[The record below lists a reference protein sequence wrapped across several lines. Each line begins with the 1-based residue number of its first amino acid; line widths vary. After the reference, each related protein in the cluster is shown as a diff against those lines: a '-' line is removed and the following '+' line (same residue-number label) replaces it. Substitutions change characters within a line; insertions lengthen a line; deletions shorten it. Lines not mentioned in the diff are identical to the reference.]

1 MSTATSPAPLRV
13 RIAGCRPAFL
23 PRARWVLETL
33 AEGLGRRAEFVDGD
47 GDVAI
52 TYAPEP
58 PAEGAWIPLQ
68 DDAQAFFEGQEAF
81 PGEAVHPCAGLTLLF
96 PPCAPDE
103 PIPGDIVASAF
114 YLLARWD
121 EYRVA
126 DRDRFG
132 RLPFA
137 RSAFTAIAG
146 LDIEDPAVEGYL
158 AALRTVLGMPAPSGW
173 TVFLTHDID
182 RIRRRTPRGIARAV
196 KRRRHHAVRDLA
208 GHDPWDNVPDLLET
222 TWRRGLRAT
231 VFLIG
236 RNRHRLDG
244 TPRRTYERERRNL
257 AAAVHAAGSE
267 VALHGAFASSESEQE
282 LQEEVAVLRSEA
294 GDIRGVRFHYLRF
307 RYHDTPLRV
316 ERAGLEYDASLG
328 FSERPGFAAGYARP
342 FRPWIVG
349 EERAARITLVPLAV
363 MDTTLHSHLGLSAHD
378 ARERALRVLDAVQRC
393 GGAAALLWHNTY
405 LADERAPGYD
415 RLWEDLLDDLAD
427 RGAAMGPIAAPD
439 RPAGARLDGRR
450 IVHLTTV
457 HTPRDVRIFH
467 KEVRA
472 LTAAGAQASVL
483 APEQPVRR
491 ADRARAGWQLAR
503 RARDIDADA
512 YHVHDPELLL
522 QALWLQ
528 RTTGRPVIYD
538 AHEYLGETTR
548 TKRWI
553 PRPLR
558 RPVAFVAARAERE
571 AGRRLDGV
579 VTANEDLAARFAAA
593 GCRSVS
599 VANGPFA
606 SEFAESGEPEG
617 GMVLYVGGLGPLR
630 GLPLMLEAFPQ
641 VDVPGARLVLAGPG
655 EVGDLPPG
663 VEHIGVVDHS
673 EVPGLLERAS
683 VAWIPLRRH
692 GNYDRAVPTKLV
704 EAMAMARPVVASDL
718 PRMAAIVRA
727 TGCGI
732 VVPADDPAAH
742 AEAIRRLLD
751 DPALA
756 REMGQAGRRAFLDG
770 LSFEHE
776 ADALT
781 SFYAEVLG

>member
-1 MSTATSPAPLRV
+1 MSDLRV
-13 RIAGCRPAFL
+13 AIRDCRPAFL

-33 AEGLGRRAEFVDGD
+33 AQGLGRTAVFVDGD
-47 GDVAI
+47 AAV
-52 TYAPEP
+52 TYAPDP
-58 PAEGAWIPLQ
+58 PDEGAWIPMQ
-68 DDAQAFFEGQEAF
+68 HDAQAFFEGPGAF
-81 PGEAVHPCAGLTLLF
+81 PGESVHHAGGLTLLF
-96 PPCAPDE
+96 PPAAPDE
-103 PIPGDIVASAF
+103 PIPGDVVASAF

-132 RLPFA
+132 RLPFD
-137 RSAFTAIAG
+137 RSAFAAIEG

-158 AALRTVLGMPAPSGW
+158 AALRTALGMPAPEGW

-257 AAAVHAAGSE
+257 VAAVHAAGSE
-267 VALHGAFASSESEQE
+267 VALHGAFASSESEQA
-282 LQEEVAVLRSEA
+282 LSDEVEVLREEGA
-294 GDIRGVRFHYLRF
+294 HVRGIRFHYLRF

-342 FRPWIVG
+342 FRPWVVG
-349 EERAARITLVPLAV
+349 EERAARVTLVPLAV
-363 MDTTLHSHLGLSAHD
+363 MDTTLHSHLGLSAD
-378 ARERALRVLDAVQRC
+378 EARERALRVLDAVRRH

-415 RLWEDLLDDLAD
+415 RLWEDLLDDLGE
-427 RGAAMGPIAAPD
+427 RGAAMGPIALPE

-457 HTPRDVRIFH
+457 HRPRDVRIFH

-472 LTAAGAQASVL
+472 LSEAGAQASVL
-483 APEQPVRR
+483 APEQPVARS
-491 ADRARAGWQLAR
+491 ARARAGWQLAR
-503 RARDIDADA
+503 RARAMHADA
-512 YHVHDPELLL
+512 YHVHDPELLP

-528 RTTGRPVIYD
+528 KVTGRPVIYD

-553 PRPLR
+553 PGPLR
-558 RPVAFVAARAERE
+558 RPVAAIAAGAERA
-571 AGRRLDGV
+571 AGRRLGGV
-579 VTANEDLAARFAAA
+579 VTANEDLATRFAAA

-599 VANGPFA
+599 VANSPFA
-606 SEFAESGEPEG
+606 SEFGEVGDPEG
-617 GMVLYVGGLGPLR
+617 GVVLYVGGLGPLR

-641 VDVPGARLVLAGPG
+641 VDVPGARLLLAGPG
-655 EVGDLPPG
+655 DPGALPPG
-663 VEHIGVVDHS
+663 VEHLGVVDHS
-673 EVPGLLERAS
+673 EVPGLLARAS

-704 EAMAMARPVVASDL
+704 EAMAMGRPVVASDL
-718 PRMAAIVRA
+718 PRMAAIVRS

-732 VVPADDPAAH
+732 VVPADDPSAH
-742 AEAIRRLLD
+742 AAAIRRLLG
-751 DPALA
+751 DPELA
-756 REMGQAGRRAFLDG
+756 REMGDAGRRAFLEG
-770 LSFEHE
+770 LAFERE

>member
-1 MSTATSPAPLRV
+1 MSEL
-13 RIAGCRPAFL
+13 RIAIHDCRPAFL
-23 PRARWVLETL
+23 PRARWVLQTL
-33 AEGLGRRAEFVDGD
+33 AGGLGRTAVFVDG
-47 GDVAI
+47 GAAV
-52 TYAPEP
+52 TYAPDP
-58 PAEGAWIPLQ
+58 PDEGAWIPMQ
-68 DDAQAFFEGQEAF
+68 HDAQAFFEGPGAF
-81 PGEAVHPCAGLTLLF
+81 PGESVHHAGGLTLLF
-96 PPCAPDE
+96 PPAAPDE
-103 PIPGDIVASAF
+103 PIPGDVVASAF

-132 RLPFA
+132 RLPFD
-137 RSAFTAIAG
+137 RSAFAAIEG

-158 AALRTVLGMPAPSGW
+158 AALRTALGMPAPEGW

-257 AAAVHAAGSE
+257 VAAVHAAGSE
-267 VALHGAFASSESEQE
+267 VALHGAFASSESEQA
-282 LQEEVAVLRSEA
+282 LRDEVEVLREEGA
-294 GDIRGVRFHYLRF
+294 HVRGIRFHYLRF

-349 EERAARITLVPLAV
+349 EERAAEVTLVPLAV
-363 MDTTLHSHLGLSAHD
+363 MDTTLHSHLGLSAD
-378 ARERALRVLDAVQRC
+378 EARERALRVLDAVRRH

-405 LADERAPGYD
+405 LADERAPGYG
-415 RLWEDLLDDLAD
+415 RLWEDLLDDLGE
-427 RGAAMGPIAAPD
+427 RGAAMGPIALPE

-457 HTPRDVRIFH
+457 HRPRDVRIFH

-472 LTAAGAQASVL
+472 LSQAGAEASVL
-483 APEQPVRR
+483 APEQPVARSAR
-491 ADRARAGWQLAR
+491 TRAGWRLAR
-503 RARDIDADA
+503 RARAMDADA
-512 YHVHDPELLL
+512 YHVHDPELLP

-528 RTTGRPVIYD
+528 KVTGRPVIYD

-553 PRPLR
+553 PGPLR
-558 RPVAFVAARAERE
+558 RPVAAIAAGAERA
-571 AGRRLDGV
+571 AGRRLGGV
-579 VTANEDLAARFAAA
+579 VTANEDLATRFAAA

-599 VANGPFA
+599 VANSPFA
-606 SEFAESGEPEG
+606 SEFGEAGDPEG
-617 GMVLYVGGLGPLR
+617 GVVLYVGGLGPLR

-641 VDVPGARLVLAGPG
+641 VDVPGARLLLAGPG
-655 EVGDLPPG
+655 DPGVLPPG
-663 VEHIGVVDHS
+663 VEHLGVVDHS
-673 EVPGLLERAS
+673 EVPGLLARAS

-704 EAMAMARPVVASDL
+704 EAMAMGRPVVASDL
-718 PRMAAIVRA
+718 PRMAAIVRS

-742 AEAIRRLLD
+742 AAAIRRLLA
-751 DPALA
+751 DPGLA
-756 REMGQAGRRAFLDG
+756 REMGDAGRRAFLEG
-770 LSFEHE
+770 LAFERE

>member
-1 MSTATSPAPLRV
+1 MSTAAAAPLRV
-13 RIAGCRPAFL
+13 RIEGCRPAFL
-23 PRARWVLETL
+23 PRAQWVLRTW
-33 AEGLGRRAEFVDGD
+33 ARDLGRETEFTDGTAD
-47 GDVAI
+47 LV
-52 TYAPEP
+52 YAPTA
-58 PAEGAWIPLQ
+58 PAEGVWIPLQ
-68 DDAQAFFEGQEAF
+68 PRAQEFFEGQEAF
-81 PGEAVHPCAGLTLLF
+81 PGPAVHRAANLTLLF
-96 PPCAPDE
+96 PPCAPDHA
-103 PIPGDIVASAF
+103 IPGDIVASAF

-137 RSAFTAIAG
+137 RSAFTMIDG
-146 LDIEDPAVEGYL
+146 LDMEDPAVEGYL
-158 AALRTVLGMPAPSGW
+158 AALRGALGLPAPEGW

-182 RIRRRTPRGIARAV
+182 RIRKRTRRGIARSV
-196 KRRRHHAVRDLA
+196 KRRRHRAVRDLA
-208 GHDPWDNVPDLLET
+208 GHDPWDNIPDLLET

-236 RNRHRLDG
+236 RNQHRLDG

-267 VALHGAFASSESEQE
+267 VALHGAFASSQSQQE
-282 LQEEVAVLRSEA
+282 LDHEVAVLRGEA
-294 GDIRGVRFHYLRF
+294 GEVRGVRFHYLRF

-316 ERAGLEYDASLG
+316 ERAGLRYDASLG

-349 EERAARITLVPLAV
+349 EERESTITLVPLAV
-363 MDTTLHSHLGLSAHD
+363 MDTTLHSHLTLQAPE
-378 ARERALRVLDAVQRC
+378 ARERALRVLDVVRRC

-415 RLWEDLLDDLAD
+415 RLWEDLLDDLQE
-427 RGAAMGPIAAPD
+427 RGATMGPISPPA
-439 RPAGARLDGRR
+439 RPEGSRLDGRR
-450 IVHLTTV
+450 VVHITSV
-457 HTPRDVRIFH
+457 HRPRDVRIFH

-472 LTAAGAQASVL
+472 LSQAGAEASVL
-483 APEQPVRR
+483 GLAEPVKRS
-491 ADRARAGWQLAR
+491 DRARAGWHLAR
-503 RARDIDADA
+503 RASAIPADA
-512 YHVHDPELLL
+512 YHVHDPEMLP

-553 PRPLR
+553 PGPLR
-558 RPVAFVAARAERE
+558 RPVAAIAAGAERA
-571 AGRRLDGV
+571 AGRRLGGV

-593 GCRSVS
+593 GCHAVS
-599 VANGPFA
+599 VANSPFE
-606 SEFAESGEPEG
+606 SEFREAGEPEG
-617 GMVLYVGGLGPLR
+617 GIVLYVGGLGPLR

-641 VDVPGARLVLAGPG
+641 VGVPGARLLLAGPG
-655 EVGDLPPG
+655 DPGDDLPEG
-663 VEHIGVVDHS
+663 VEYLGVVDHA
-673 EVPGLLERAS
+673 EVPQLLERAS

-704 EAMAMARPVVASDL
+704 EAMAMGRPVVASDL
-718 PRMAAIVRA
+718 PRMASMVRA
-727 TGCGI
+727 AGCGI

-742 AEAIRRLLD
+742 AEAIRTLLS
-751 DPALA
+751 DPGMA

-770 LSFEHE
+770 LTFERE

-781 SFYAEVLG
+781 TFYSEILA

>member
-1 MSTATSPAPLRV
+1 MSELRV
-13 RIAGCRPAFL
+13 AIRDCRPAFL

-33 AEGLGRRAEFVDGD
+33 AQGLGRTAVFVDGD
-47 GDVAI
+47 AAV
-52 TYAPEP
+52 TYAPDP
-58 PAEGAWIPLQ
+58 PDEGAWIPMQ
-68 DDAQAFFEGQEAF
+68 HDAQAFFEGPGAF
-81 PGEAVHPCAGLTLLF
+81 PGESVHHAGGLTLLF
-96 PPCAPDE
+96 PPAVPDE
-103 PIPGDIVASAF
+103 PIPGDVVASAF

-132 RLPFA
+132 RLPFD
-137 RSAFTAIAG
+137 RSAFAAMEG

-158 AALRTVLGMPAPSGW
+158 AALRTALGMPAPEGW

-182 RIRRRTPRGIARAV
+182 RIRRRTPRGIARAI

-257 AAAVHAAGSE
+257 VAAVHAAGSE
-267 VALHGAFASSESEQE
+267 VALHGAFASSESEQA
-282 LQEEVAVLRSEA
+282 LRDEVEVLREEGA
-294 GDIRGVRFHYLRF
+294 HVRGVRFHYLRF

-349 EERAARITLVPLAV
+349 EERAANVNLVPLAV
-363 MDTTLHSHLGLSAHD
+363 MDTTLHSHLGLSADD
-378 ARERALRVLDAVQRC
+378 ARERALRVLDAVRRH

-415 RLWEDLLDDLAD
+415 RLWEDLLDDLAG
-427 RGAAMGPIAAPD
+427 RGATMGPIALPE

-457 HTPRDVRIFH
+457 HRPRDVRIFH

-472 LTAAGAQASVL
+472 LSEAGAQASVL
-483 APEQPVRR
+483 APEQPVARS
-491 ADRARAGWQLAR
+491 ARARAGWQLAR
-503 RARDIDADA
+503 RARAMDADA
-512 YHVHDPELLL
+512 YHVHDPELLP

-528 RTTGRPVIYD
+528 KVTGRPVIYD

-553 PRPLR
+553 PGPLR
-558 RPVAFVAARAERE
+558 RPVAAIAAGAERA
-571 AGRRLDGV
+571 AGRRLGGV
-579 VTANEDLAARFAAA
+579 VTANEDLATRFAAA

-599 VANGPFA
+599 VANSPFA
-606 SEFAESGEPEG
+606 SEFGEAGDPEG
-617 GMVLYVGGLGPLR
+617 GVVLYVGGLGPLR

-641 VDVPGARLVLAGPG
+641 VDVPGARLLLAGPG
-655 EVGDLPPG
+655 DPGALPPG
-663 VEHIGVVDHS
+663 VEHLGVVDHS
-673 EVPGLLERAS
+673 EVPGLLARAS

-704 EAMAMARPVVASDL
+704 EAMAMGRPVVASDL
-718 PRMAAIVRA
+718 PRMAAIVRS

-742 AEAIRRLLD
+742 AAAIRRLLTH
-751 DPALA
+751 PELA
-756 REMGQAGRRAFLDG
+756 REMGAAGRRAFLEG
-770 LSFEHE
+770 LAFERE

-781 SFYAEVLG
+781 AFYDEVLG

>member
-1 MSTATSPAPLRV
+1 MNEL
-13 RIAGCRPAFL
+13 RIAIRDCRPAFL

-33 AEGLGRRAEFVDGD
+33 ADGLGRTAVFVDRD
-47 GDVAI
+47 AAV
-52 TYAPEP
+52 TYAPHP
-58 PAEGAWIPLQ
+58 PDEGAWIPMQ
-68 DDAQAFFEGQEAF
+68 HDAQEFFEGPGAF
-81 PGEAVHPCAGLTLLF
+81 PGESVHRAAGLTLLF
-96 PPCAPDE
+96 PAAVPDE
-103 PIPGDIVASAF
+103 PIPGDVVASAF

-132 RLPFA
+132 RLPFH
-137 RSAFTAIAG
+137 RSAFAAIEG

-158 AALRTVLGMPAPSGW
+158 AALRTALGMPAPDGW

-257 AAAVHAAGSE
+257 VAAVHAAGSE
-267 VALHGAFASSESEQE
+267 VGLHGAFASSESEQA
-282 LQEEVAVLRSEA
+282 LRDEVQVLRHEGA
-294 GDIRGVRFHYLRF
+294 AVRGVRFHYLRF

-349 EERAARITLVPLAV
+349 EERPARVTLVPLAV
-363 MDTTLHSHLGLSAHD
+363 MDTTLHSHLGLSAD
-378 ARERALRVLDAVQRC
+378 EARQRALAVLDAVRRH

-415 RLWEDLLDDLAD
+415 RLWEDLLDDLAA
-427 RGAAMGPIAAPD
+427 RGAAMGPIAAPE

-450 IVHLTTV
+450 VVHLTTV
-457 HTPRDVRIFH
+457 HRPRDVRIFH

-472 LTAAGAQASVL
+472 LSQAGAQASVL
-483 APEQPVRR
+483 APEQPVARS
-491 ADRARAGWQLAR
+491 ARARAGWQLAR
-503 RARDIDADA
+503 RARAMHADA
-512 YHVHDPELLL
+512 YHVHDPELLP

-528 RTTGRPVIYD
+528 RVTGRPVIYD

-553 PRPLR
+553 PGPLR
-558 RPVAFVAARAERE
+558 RPVAAIAAGAERA
-571 AGRRLDGV
+571 AGRRLGGV

-599 VANGPFA
+599 VANSPFA
-606 SEFAESGEPEG
+606 SEFGAAGDPEG
-617 GMVLYVGGLGPLR
+617 GVVLYVGGLGPLR

-641 VDVPGARLVLAGPG
+641 VGVPGARLLLAGPG
-655 EVGDLPPG
+655 DPGPLPPG
-663 VEHIGVVDHS
+663 VEHLGVVDHS
-673 EVPGLLERAS
+673 EVPALLARAS

-704 EAMAMARPVVASDL
+704 EAMAMGRPVVASDL
-718 PRMAAIVRA
+718 PRMAAIVRS

-742 AEAIRRLLD
+742 AMAIRRLLD

-756 REMGQAGRRAFLDG
+756 REMGAAGRRAFLEG
-770 LSFEHE
+770 LAFERE

-781 SFYAEVLG
+781 AFYSEVLG

>member
-1 MSTATSPAPLRV
+1 MSELRV
-13 RIAGCRPAFL
+13 AIHDCRPAFL
-23 PRARWVLETL
+23 PRARWVLQTL
-33 AEGLGRRAEFVDGD
+33 AEGLGRTAVFVDGD
-47 GDVAI
+47 AAV
-52 TYAPEP
+52 TYAPDP
-58 PAEGAWIPLQ
+58 PDEGAWIPMQ
-68 DDAQAFFEGQEAF
+68 HDAQAFFEGPGAF
-81 PGEAVHPCAGLTLLF
+81 PGESAHHAGGLTLLF
-96 PPCAPDE
+96 PPAAPDE
-103 PIPGDIVASAF
+103 PIPGDVVASAF
-114 YLLARWD
+114 YMLARWD

-132 RLPFA
+132 RLPFD
-137 RSAFTAIAG
+137 RSAFAAIEG

-158 AALRTVLGMPAPSGW
+158 GALRTALGMPAPKGW

-257 AAAVHAAGSE
+257 VAAVHAAGSE
-267 VALHGAFASSESEQE
+267 VALHGAFASSESEQA
-282 LQEEVAVLRSEA
+282 LREEVQVLREEGA
-294 GDIRGVRFHYLRF
+294 HVRGIRFHYLRF

-349 EERAARITLVPLAV
+349 EERAADITLVPLAV
-363 MDTTLHSHLGLSAHD
+363 MDTTLHSHLGLSAD
-378 ARERALRVLDAVQRC
+378 EARERALRVLDAVRRH

-415 RLWEDLLDDLAD
+415 RLWEDLLDDLAE
-427 RGAAMGPIAAPD
+427 RGAAMGPIALPE

-457 HTPRDVRIFH
+457 HRPRDVRIFH

-472 LTAAGAQASVL
+472 LSQAGAQASVL
-483 APEQPVRR
+483 APEQPVARS
-491 ADRARAGWQLAR
+491 ARARAGWQLAR
-503 RARDIDADA
+503 RARAMDADA
-512 YHVHDPELLL
+512 YHVHDPELLP

-528 RTTGRPVIYD
+528 RVTGRPVIYD

-553 PRPLR
+553 PGPLR
-558 RPVAFVAARAERE
+558 RPVAAIAAGAERA
-571 AGRRLDGV
+571 AGRRLGGV
-579 VTANEDLAARFAAA
+579 VTANEDLATRFAAA

-606 SEFAESGEPEG
+606 SEFGEAGEPEG
-617 GMVLYVGGLGPLR
+617 GVVLYVGGLGPLR

-641 VDVPGARLVLAGPG
+641 VDVPGARLLLAGPG
-655 EVGDLPPG
+655 DPGALPPG
-663 VEHIGVVDHS
+663 VEHLGVVDHS
-673 EVPGLLERAS
+673 EVPGLLARAS

-704 EAMAMARPVVASDL
+704 EAMATGRPVVASDL
-718 PRMAAIVRA
+718 PRMAAIVRS

-742 AEAIRRLLD
+742 AAAISRLLG

-756 REMGQAGRRAFLDG
+756 REMGDAGRRAFLEG
-770 LSFEHE
+770 LAFERE

>member
-1 MSTATSPAPLRV
+1 MTALRM
-13 RIAGCRPAFL
+13 RIEGCREAFR
-23 PRARWVLETL
+23 PRAEWVLRTL
-33 AEGLGRRAEFVDGD
+33 AEGLGRTAEFTDAEADIV
-47 GDVAI
+47 
-52 TYAPEP
+52 YAPEAP
-58 PAEGAWIPLQ
+58 SSGAWIP
-68 DDAQAFFEGQEAF
+68 AQVEAQEFFEGQEAF
-81 PGEAVHPCAGLTLLF
+81 PGVAVHRAGGLTLLF
-96 PPCAPDE
+96 PPPTRAGAVA
-103 PIPGDIVASAF
+103 GDIVASAF

-126 DRDRFG
+126 ERDRFG
-132 RLPFA
+132 RLPFDH
-137 RSAFTAIAG
+137 SAFARIAG

-158 AALRTVLGMPAPSGW
+158 AALREALGLPAPDSW

-182 RIRRRTPRGIARAV
+182 RIRRRTARGIARSV
-196 KRRRHHAVRDLA
+196 KRRRHRALPDLA

-222 TWRRGLRAT
+222 TWRRGLRST

-236 RNRHRLDG
+236 RNQHRLDG

-267 VALHGAFASSESEQE
+267 VALHGAFASSESLEALEDE
-282 LQEEVAVLRSEA
+282 LAVLRAEA
-294 GDIRGVRFHYLRF
+294 GDVRGVRFHYLRF

-316 ERAGLEYDASLG
+316 EAAGLHYDASLG

-349 EERAARITLVPLAV
+349 EEREARIMLVPLAV
-363 MDTTLHSHLGLSAHD
+363 MDTTLHSHLGLDPAE
-378 ARERALRVLDAVQRC
+378 ARDRALRVLGAVRRA

-415 RLWEDLLDDLAD
+415 RLWEDLLDDLQD
-427 RGAAMGPIAAPD
+427 LGATLGPIAPPEA
-439 RPAGARLDGRR
+439 ATGARLDGRR

-457 HTPRDVRIFH
+457 HRPRDVRIFH
-467 KEVRA
+467 KEARA
-472 LTAAGAQASVL
+472 LAAAGAHSSVL
-483 APEQPVRR
+483 GLEHPVPRSR
-491 ADRARAGWQLAR
+491 RARAGWELVR
-503 RARDIDADA
+503 RASTMDADA
-512 YHVHDPELLL
+512 YHVHDPELLP

-538 AHEYLGETTR
+538 AHEYLGETAR

-553 PRPLR
+553 PGPLR
-558 RPVAFVAARAERE
+558 RPVAAIAAGAEKA
-571 AGRRLDGV
+571 AGRRLGGV

-599 VANGPFA
+599 VANSPFA
-606 SEFAESGEPEG
+606 SEFAEGGDPEG
-617 GMVLYVGGLGPLR
+617 GIVLYVGGLGPLR

-641 VDVPGARLVLAGPG
+641 VGVPGARLLLAGPG
-655 EVGDLPPG
+655 DPGELPAG
-663 VEHIGVVDHS
+663 AEYLGVVDHS

-704 EAMAMARPVVASDL
+704 EAMAMGRPVVASDL
-718 PRMAAIVRA
+718 PRMAAIVRS

-732 VVPADDPAAH
+732 VVPHDDPAAH
-742 AEAIRRLLD
+742 AAAIREMLENPER
-751 DPALA
+751 A
-756 REMGQAGRRAFLDG
+756 RQMGEAGRRAFLDG
-770 LSFEHE
+770 LTFERE
-776 ADALT
+776 ARALT
-781 SFYAEVLG
+781 SFYSAVLD

>member
-1 MSTATSPAPLRV
+1 VSALRI
-13 RIAGCRPAFL
+13 RIEDCREQFR
-23 PRARWVLETL
+23 PRAEWVLRTL
-33 AEGLGRRAEFVDGD
+33 AEGLGRTAEFTDADADLV
-47 GDVAI
+47 
-52 TYAPEP
+52 YAPSA
-58 PAEGAWIPLQ
+58 PASGLWIP
-68 DDAQAFFEGQEAF
+68 AQPEAQEFFEGQEAF
-81 PGEAVHPCAGLTLLF
+81 PGVAVHRADGLTLLF
-96 PPCAPDE
+96 PPATE
-103 PIPGDIVASAF
+103 GGVVPGDIVASAF

-126 DRDRFG
+126 ERDRFG
-132 RLPFA
+132 RLPFDS
-137 RSAFTAIAG
+137 SAFARIAG

-158 AALRTVLGMPAPSGW
+158 AALREALGMPAPDSW
-173 TVFLTHDID
+173 SVFLTHDID
-182 RIRRRTPRGIARAV
+182 RIRRRTPRGIARSV
-196 KRRRHHAVRDLA
+196 KRRRHRALRDLT

-222 TWRRGLRAT
+222 TWRRGLRST

-236 RNRHRLDG
+236 RNQHRLDG

-267 VALHGAFASSESEQE
+267 VALHGAFASSESLEALEDE
-282 LQEEVAVLRSEA
+282 LAVLRAEA
-294 GDIRGVRFHYLRF
+294 GPVQGVRFHYLRF

-316 ERAGLEYDASLG
+316 EAAGLSYDASLG

-349 EERAARITLVPLAV
+349 EEREARITLVPLAV
-363 MDTTLHSHLGLSAHD
+363 MDTTLHSHLGLGPD
-378 ARERALRVLDAVQRC
+378 EARERALRVLDAVRRA

-415 RLWEDLLDDLAD
+415 RLWEDLLDDLQE
-427 RGAAMGPIAAPD
+427 RGASLGPIDPPQAPG
-439 RPAGARLDGRR
+439 GARLDGRR

-457 HTPRDVRIFH
+457 HRPRDVRIFH
-467 KEVRA
+467 KEARA
-472 LTAAGAQASVL
+472 LAAAGASSSVL
-483 APEQPVRR
+483 GLEHPVPRSRRAAAGWELVRR
-491 ADRARAGWQLAR
+491 ASAM
-503 RARDIDADA
+503 DADA
-512 YHVHDPELLL
+512 YHVHDPELLP

-553 PRPLR
+553 PGPLR
-558 RPVAFVAARAERE
+558 RPAAAIAAGAEKA
-571 AGRRLDGV
+571 AGRRLHGV

-599 VANGPFA
+599 VANSPFA
-606 SEFAESGEPEG
+606 SEFAAADEPEG
-617 GMVLYVGGLGPLR
+617 NVVLYVGGLGPLR

-655 EVGDLPPG
+655 DPGELPPG
-663 VEHIGVVDHS
+663 VEHLGVVDHS
-673 EVPGLLERAS
+673 EVPALLERAS

-704 EAMAMARPVVASDL
+704 EAMAMGRPVVASDL
-718 PRMAAIVRA
+718 PRMAAIVRS

-732 VVPADDPAAH
+732 VVPHDDPAAH
-742 AEAIRRLLD
+742 AAAIRELLEN
-751 DPALA
+751 PALA
-756 REMGQAGRRAFLDG
+756 REMGEAGRRAFLEG
-770 LSFEHE
+770 LTFERE
-776 ADALT
+776 ARALT
-781 SFYAEVLG
+781 SFYSEVLG

>member
-1 MSTATSPAPLRV
+1 MTAAGAPLRI
-13 RIAGCRPAFL
+13 RISGCRPAFL
-23 PRARWVLETL
+23 PRARWVLSTL
-33 AEGLGRRAEFVDGD
+33 AEGLGRHAEFVAHDDPGA
-47 GDVAI
+47 VAV
-52 TYAPEP
+52 TYAPDP
-58 PAEGAWIPLQ
+58 PDEGAWIPLQ
-68 DDAQAFFEGQEAF
+68 PEAQQFFEGQEAF
-81 PGEAVHPCAGLTLLF
+81 PGPAAHHAAGLCLLF
-96 PPCAPDE
+96 PPVAPDE
-103 PIPGDIVASAF
+103 RVPGDVVASAF

-137 RSAFTAIAG
+137 RSAFAAIEG
-146 LDIEDPAVEGYL
+146 LDVEDPAVEGYL
-158 AALRTVLGMPAPSGW
+158 AALRTALGMPAPEGW

-196 KRRRHHAVRDLA
+196 KRRGHHAVRDLA
-208 GHDPWDNVPDLLET
+208 GHDPWDNLPDLLET

-244 TPRRTYERERRNL
+244 TPRRTYERERRHL
-257 AAAVHAAGSE
+257 AAAVRAAGSE
-267 VALHGAFASSESEQE
+267 VALHGAFASSESEE
-282 LQEEVAVLRSEA
+282 ALRDEVAVLRAEA
-294 GDIRGVRFHYLRF
+294 GDIHGVRFHYLRF

-316 ERAGLEYDASLG
+316 ERAGLGYDASLG

-349 EERAARITLVPLAV
+349 EERAADITLVPLAV
-363 MDTTLHSHLGLSAHD
+363 MDTTLHSHLGLTAGE
-378 ARERALRVLDAVQRC
+378 ARGRALSVLDAVRRH

-415 RLWEDLLDDLAD
+415 RLWEDLLDDLAE
-427 RGAAMGPIAAPD
+427 RGAAMGPITAPG

-450 IVHLTTV
+450 VVHLTTV
-457 HTPRDVRIFH
+457 HRPRDVRIFH

-472 LTAAGAQASVL
+472 LAEAGAEASVL
-483 APEQPVRR
+483 APGQPVARSAR
-491 ADRARAGWQLAR
+491 SRAGWQLAR
-503 RARDIDADA
+503 RARRADADI
-512 YHVHDPELLL
+512 YHVHDPELLP

-528 RTTGRPVIYD
+528 RVTGRPVIYD

-553 PRPLR
+553 PGPLR
-558 RPVAFVAARAERE
+558 RPVAAIAAGSERA
-571 AGRRLDGV
+571 AGRRLAGV
-579 VTANEDLAARFAAA
+579 VTANEDLATRFAAA

-599 VANGPFA
+599 VANGPFR
-606 SEFAESGEPEG
+606 SQFAEAGDPEG
-617 GMVLYVGGLGPLR
+617 GVVLYVGGLGPRR

-641 VDVPGARLVLAGPG
+641 VQVPGARLLLAGPG
-655 EVGDLPPG
+655 DPGELPPG
-663 VEHIGVVDHS
+663 VQHVGVVDHS
-673 EVPGLLERAS
+673 EVPGLLARAS

-704 EAMAMARPVVASDL
+704 EAMATGRPVVASDL

-742 AEAIRRLLD
+742 AEAIRTLLR
-751 DPALA
+751 DPDLA
-756 REMGQAGRRAFLDG
+756 RGMGRAGRRAFEEG
-770 LSFEHE
+770 LAFEHE

-781 SFYAEVLG
+781 AFYAEILG

>member
-1 MSTATSPAPLRV
+1 VTPLRV
-13 RIAGCRPAFL
+13 RITGCRPAFL

-33 AEGLGRRAEFVDGD
+33 GEGLGREVEFVDDDSGAA
-47 GDVAI
+47 VAI
-52 TYAPEP
+52 TYAPDP
-58 PAEGAWIPLQ
+58 PDEGAWIPMQ
-68 DDAQAFFEGQEAF
+68 HDAQEFFEGQDAF
-81 PGEAVHPCAGLTLLF
+81 PGEAVHHAADLTLLF
-96 PPCAPDE
+96 PPTAPDE

-132 RLPFA
+132 RLPFS
-137 RSAFTAIAG
+137 RSAFTAIEG

-158 AALRTVLGMPAPSGW
+158 AALRMVLGMPAPDSW
-173 TVFLTHDID
+173 TVYLTHDID
-182 RIRRRTPRGIARAV
+182 RIRRRTPRGIARSV

-222 TWRRGLRAT
+222 TWRRGLRST

-236 RNRHRLDG
+236 RNQHRLDG

-267 VALHGAFASSESEQE
+267 VALHGAFASSESLEALEDE
-282 LQEEVAVLRSEA
+282 LAVLRGEA
-294 GDIRGVRFHYLRF
+294 GPVQGVRFHYLRF

-316 ERAGLEYDASLG
+316 EQAGLRYDASLG

-349 EERAARITLVPLAV
+349 EERPARITLVPLAV
-363 MDTTLHSHLGLSAHD
+363 MDTTLHSHLGLSAD
-378 ARERALRVLDAVQRC
+378 QARDRALAVLDVVRRV

-415 RLWEDLLDDLAD
+415 RLWGHLLDDLQD
-427 RGAAMGPIAAPD
+427 RGASLGPIAP
-439 RPAGARLDGRR
+439 PEVPEGARLDGRR

-457 HTPRDVRIFH
+457 HRPRDVRIFH
-467 KEVRA
+467 KEARA
-472 LTAAGAQASVL
+472 LAAAGATSSVL
-483 APEQPVRR
+483 GLEHPVPRSRR
-491 ADRARAGWQLAR
+491 AAAGWELAR
-503 RARDIDADA
+503 RASALEADA
-512 YHVHDPELLL
+512 YHVHDPELLP

-538 AHEYLGETTR
+538 AHEYLGETAR

-553 PRPLR
+553 PGPLR
-558 RPVAFVAARAERE
+558 RPVAAIAAGAEKA
-571 AGRRLDGV
+571 AGRRLGGV

-599 VANGPFA
+599 VANSPFA
-606 SEFAESGEPEG
+606 SEFTEAGEPEG
-617 GMVLYVGGLGPLR
+617 GIVLYVGGLGPLR

-641 VDVPGARLVLAGPG
+641 VGVPGARLLLAGPG
-655 EVGDLPPG
+655 DPGDLPDG
-663 VEHIGVVDHS
+663 VEHLGVVDHS

-704 EAMAMARPVVASDL
+704 EAMAMGRPVVASDL
-718 PRMAAIVRA
+718 PRMAAIVRS
-727 TGCGI
+727 TGCGV
-732 VVPADDPAAH
+732 VVPHDDPAAH
-742 AEAIRRLLD
+742 AAAIRDLLEHPD
-751 DPALA
+751 RA
-756 REMGQAGRRAFLDG
+756 REMGEAGRRAFLEG
-770 LSFEHE
+770 LTFERE
-776 ADALT
+776 ARALT
-781 SFYAEVLG
+781 SFYAEVLA

>member
-1 MSTATSPAPLRV
+1 MSTLRI
-13 RIAGCRPAFL
+13 RIDDCRPAFR
-23 PRARWVLETL
+23 PRAEWVLRTL
-33 AEGLGRRAEFVDGD
+33 ARDLGRDAQFTDGEA
-47 GDVAI
+47 DV
-52 TYAPEP
+52 TYAAAP
-58 PAEGAWIPLQ
+58 PASGVWIPLQ
-68 DDAQAFFEGQEAF
+68 DDAQAFFEGQDAF
-81 PGEAVHPCAGLTLLF
+81 PGPSVHRAGDLTLLF
-96 PPCAPDE
+96 APCAPDRA
-103 PIPGDIVASAF
+103 IAGDIVASAF

-132 RLPFA
+132 RLPFD
-137 RSAFTAIAG
+137 RSAFTAIEG

-158 AALRTVLGMPAPSGW
+158 GALRTALGLPAPDSW
-173 TVFLTHDID
+173 TVFLTHDIN
-182 RIRRRTPRGIARAV
+182 RIRRRTARGIARSV

-222 TWRRGLRAT
+222 TWRRGLRST

-267 VALHGAFASSESEQE
+267 VALHGAFASSESEDA
-282 LQEEVAVLRSEA
+282 LQEEVAVLRGEA
-294 GDIRGVRFHYLRF
+294 GDVRGVRFHYLRF

-316 ERAGLEYDASLG
+316 ERAGLQYDASLG

-349 EERAARITLVPLAV
+349 EERESLITLVPLAV
-363 MDTTLHSHLGLSAHD
+363 MDTTLHSHLALDAGE
-378 ARERALRVLDAVQRC
+378 ARERALRVLDVVRLH

-415 RLWEDLLDDLAD
+415 SLWEHLLDDLQQ
-427 RGAAMGPIAAPD
+427 RGAQMGPISPD
-439 RPAGARLDGRR
+439 ARPEGARLDGRR
-450 IVHLTTV
+450 IVHLTSV
-457 HTPRDVRIFH
+457 HRPRDVRIFH

-472 LTAAGAQASVL
+472 LSKAGAEASVL
-483 APEQPVRR
+483 GLEHPVRR
-491 ADRARAGWQLAR
+491 SERARAGWQLAR
-503 RARDIDADA
+503 RAREMQADA
-512 YHVHDPELLL
+512 YHVHDPEMLP

-528 RTTGRPVIYD
+528 RVTGRPVIYD

-553 PRPLR
+553 PGPLR
-558 RPVAFVAARAERE
+558 RPVAAVAAGAERA
-571 AGRRLDGV
+571 AGRRLGGV

-593 GCRSVS
+593 GCNAVS
-599 VANGPFA
+599 VANSPYG
-606 SEFAESGEPEG
+606 SEFAEAGDPEG
-617 GMVLYVGGLGPLR
+617 GIVLYVGGLGPLR

-641 VDVPGARLVLAGPG
+641 VGVPGARLLLAGPG
-655 EVGDLPPG
+655 DPGDLPAG
-663 VEHIGVVDHS
+663 VEHLGVVDHS
-673 EVPGLLERAS
+673 EVPGLLARAS

-704 EAMAMARPVVASDL
+704 EAMAMGRPVVASDL

-732 VVPADDPAAH
+732 VVPADDPVAH

-756 REMGQAGRRAFLDG
+756 REMGAAGRRAFVDG
-770 LSFEHE
+770 LTFERE

-781 SFYAEVLG
+781 SFYAGVLG

>member
-1 MSTATSPAPLRV
+1 MSDLRITI
-13 RIAGCRPAFL
+13 RGCRPAFL

-33 AEGLGRRAEFVDGD
+33 AQGLDRTAVFVDGD
-47 GDVAI
+47 AAL

-58 PAEGAWIPLQ
+58 PDEGAWIPMQ
-68 DDAQAFFEGQEAF
+68 DDAQAFFEGPGAF
-81 PGEAVHPCAGLTLLF
+81 PGDSVHHAGGLTLLF
-96 PPCAPDE
+96 PPAEPRE

-137 RSAFTAIAG
+137 RSAFAAIAG

-158 AALRTVLGMPAPSGW
+158 AALRTVLGLPAPDGW

-182 RIRRRTPRGIARAV
+182 RIRRRTPRGIARAI

-208 GHDPWDNVPDLLET
+208 GHDPWDNLPDLLET
-222 TWRRGLRAT
+222 TWRRGLRST

-244 TPRRTYERERRNL
+244 TPRRTYEHERRHL
-257 AAAVHAAGSE
+257 VAAVQAAGSE
-267 VALHGAFASSESEQE
+267 VALHGAFASSESEQA
-282 LQEEVAVLRSEA
+282 LRDEVAVLGAEGA
-294 GDIRGVRFHYLRF
+294 DVRGVRFHYLRF
-307 RYHDTPLRV
+307 RYHDTPVRV
-316 ERAGLEYDASLG
+316 ERAGLRYDASLG

-349 EERAARITLVPLAV
+349 EERPARITLVPLAV
-363 MDTTLHSHLGLSAHD
+363 MDTTLHSHLGLTAHE
-378 ARERALRVLDAVQRC
+378 ARDRALRVLDAVRRA

-427 RGAAMGPIAAPD
+427 RGATMGPISAPD
-439 RPAGARLDGRR
+439 RPAGARLDGQR

-457 HTPRDVRIFH
+457 HRPRDVRIFH

-472 LTAAGAQASVL
+472 LAQAGAQASVL
-483 APEQPVRR
+483 GPDQPVPRSQ
-491 ADRARAGWQLAR
+491 RARAGWQLAR
-503 RARDIDADA
+503 RARAMEADA
-512 YHVHDPELLL
+512 YHVHDPELLP

-528 RTTGRPVIYD
+528 RVTGRPVIYD

-553 PRPLR
+553 PGPLR
-558 RPVAFVAARAERE
+558 RPVAAMAAGAERA

-593 GCRSVS
+593 GCHAVS

-606 SEFAESGEPEG
+606 AEFAAAGEPEG
-617 GMVLYVGGLGPLR
+617 GIVLYVGGLGPLR

-641 VDVPGARLVLAGPG
+641 VGVPGARLLLAGPG
-655 EVGDLPPG
+655 DPGPLPPG
-663 VEHIGVVDHS
+663 VEHLGVVDHA
-673 EVPGLLERAS
+673 EVPALLARAS

-704 EAMAMARPVVASDL
+704 EAMAMGRPVVASDL
-718 PRMAAIVRA
+718 PRMAAIVRS

-732 VVPADDPAAH
+732 VVPADDPVAH
-742 AEAIRRLLD
+742 ATAIRQLLD

-756 REMGQAGRRAFLDG
+756 RRMGQAGRRAFEEG

-781 SFYAEVLG
+781 SFYAGVLG

>member
-1 MSTATSPAPLRV
+1 MSTAADPAPLRI
-13 RIAGCRPAFL
+13 RISGCRPAFL

-33 AEGLGRRAEFVDGD
+33 AEGLGRHPEFVEDT

-58 PAEGAWIPLQ
+58 PDEGAWIPLQ
-68 DDAQAFFEGQEAF
+68 DEAQAFFEGPGAF
-81 PGEAVHPCAGLTLLF
+81 PGEAVHHAGGLTLLF
-96 PPCAPDE
+96 PPVAPDE
-103 PIPGDIVASAF
+103 PIPGDIVTSAF

-137 RSAFTAIAG
+137 RSAFAVMDG

-158 AALRTVLGMPAPSGW
+158 AAVRTVLGLPAPTGW

-182 RIRRRTPRGIARAV
+182 RIRRRTPRRIAGMV
-196 KRRRHHAVRDLA
+196 KRRRHRALTDLA
-208 GHDPWDNVPDLLET
+208 GHDPWDNIPDLLET
-222 TWRRGLRAT
+222 TWRRGLRVT

-236 RNRHRLDG
+236 RNRHPLDG

-257 AAAVHAAGSE
+257 AAAVHANGSE
-267 VALHGAFASSESEQE
+267 VALHGAFASSESEDALREE
-282 LQEEVAVLRSEA
+282 LDVLREEA
-294 GDIRGVRFHYLRF
+294 GDIRGIRFHYLRF
-307 RYHDTPLRV
+307 RYHDTPRRV
-316 ERAGLEYDASLG
+316 ERVGLEYDATIG
-328 FSERPGFAAGYARP
+328 FSERPGYAAGYARP
-342 FRPWIVG
+342 FRPWLVG

-363 MDTTLHSHLGLSAHD
+363 MDTTLHSHLGLSAD
-378 ARERALRVLDAVQRC
+378 EARERALRVLDATRRY
-393 GGAAALLWHNTY
+393 GGAVGLLFHNTY
-405 LADERAPGYD
+405 LADERAPGYAE
-415 RLWEDLLDDLAD
+415 LWEDLLDELSA
-427 RGAAMGPIAAPD
+427 RGASMGPIAEPD

-457 HTPRDVRIFH
+457 HQPRDVRIFH

-472 LTAAGAQASVL
+472 LTEAGAHASVL
-483 APEQPVRR
+483 APEEPVRR

-503 RARDIDADA
+503 RAREIDADA

-522 QALWLQ
+522 QALWLR

-538 AHEYLGETTR
+538 AHEYLGAAVR

-553 PRPLR
+553 PAPLR
-558 RPVAFVAARAERE
+558 RPAAMIASGAERA

-579 VTANEDLAARFAAA
+579 VTANADLAARFAVD

-606 SEFAESGEPEG
+606 TEFTGEGEPEG
-617 GMVLYVGGLGPLR
+617 GMVFYVGGLGPNR
-630 GLPLMLEAFPQ
+630 GLHVMLEAFPQ
-641 VDVPGARLVLAGPG
+641 VDVPGAHLVLAGPG
-655 EVGDLPPG
+655 DLGELPPG
-663 VEHIGVVDHS
+663 VEHIGMVDHS
-673 EVPGLLERAS
+673 EIPGLLARAS
-683 VAWIPLRRH
+683 VAWTPMQPH
-692 GNYDRAVPTKLV
+692 GNYDRTVATKLV

-718 PRMAAIVRA
+718 PHMAAIVRDA
-727 TGCGI
+727 GCGI
-732 VVPADDPAAH
+732 VVPAADPAAH
-742 AEAIRRLLD
+742 AAAIRQLLLD
-751 DPALA
+751 PDMA
-756 REMGQAGRRAFLDG
+756 REMGQAGRRAFLEG

-776 ADALT
+776 AGALT
-781 SFYAEVLG
+781 SFYAELLD

>member
-1 MSTATSPAPLRV
+1 MDRDLVVT
-13 RIAGCRPAFL
+13 
-23 PRARWVLETL
+23 
-33 AEGLGRRAEFVDGD
+33 DGD
-47 GDVAI
+47 ADLV
-52 TYAPEP
+52 YAPVP
-58 PAEGAWIPLQ
+58 PASGTWIPLQ

-81 PGEAVHPCAGLTLLF
+81 PGPAVHVAGGLTLLF
-96 PPCAPDE
+96 PPAAPDRA
-103 PIPGDIVASAF
+103 IPGDIVASAF

-132 RLPFA
+132 RLPFS
-137 RSAFTAIAG
+137 RSAFGVING
-146 LDIEDPAVEGYL
+146 LDIEEPAVEGYL
-158 AALRTVLGMPAPSGW
+158 AALRTALGVPAPDAW
-173 TVFLTHDID
+173 TIFLTHDID
-182 RIRRRTPRGIARAV
+182 RIRRRTPRGIARSL
-196 KRRRHHAVRDLA
+196 KHRHLHALRDLP

-236 RNRHRLDG
+236 RNQHRLDG
-244 TPRRTYERERRNL
+244 TPRRTYERERRHL
-257 AAAVHAAGSE
+257 AAAVRAAGSE
-267 VALHGAFASSESEQE
+267 VALHGAFASSESEDA
-282 LQEEVAVLRSEA
+282 LRAEVAILREEA
-294 GDIRGVRFHYLRF
+294 GQVRGVRFHYLRF

-349 EERAARITLVPLAV
+349 EEREARVTLVPLAV
-363 MDTTLHSHLGLSAHD
+363 MDTTLHSHLGLAPD
-378 ARERALRVLDAVQRC
+378 EARERALHVLDAVRRT

-415 RLWEDLLDDLAD
+415 LLWENLLDDLQA
-427 RGAAMGPIAAPD
+427 RGARMGPIAPIPVAP
-439 RPAGARLDGRR
+439 GARLDGRH
-450 IVHLTTV
+450 IVHLTSV
-457 HTPRDVRIFH
+457 HRPRDVRIFH
-467 KEVRA
+467 KEARA
-472 LTAAGAQASVL
+472 MEDAGAETTVL
-483 APEQPVRR
+483 ALDEPARR
-491 ADRARAGWQLAR
+491 IHRLRAGWRLAR
-503 RARDIDADA
+503 RARGMKADA
-512 YHVHDPELLL
+512 YHVHDPELLP

-553 PRPLR
+553 PGPLR
-558 RPVAFVAARAERE
+558 RPVAALASGAERV
-571 AGRRLDGV
+571 AGRRLGGV
-579 VTANEDLAARFAAA
+579 VAANEDLAARFAAA

-599 VANGPFA
+599 VANSPFA
-606 SEFAESGEPEG
+606 SEFSAAGEPEG
-617 GMVLYVGGLGPLR
+617 GIVLYVGGLGPLR

-641 VDVPGARLVLAGPG
+641 VGVPGARLLLAGPG
-655 EVGDLPPG
+655 DPGDLPPG
-663 VEHIGVVDHS
+663 VEHLGVVDHS
-673 EVPGLLERAS
+673 EVPLLLSRAS

-704 EAMAMARPVVASDL
+704 EAMAMGRPVVASDL
-718 PRMAAIVRA
+718 PRMAAIVRT

-742 AEAIRRLLD
+742 AAAIRRLLE
-751 DPALA
+751 DPVAA
-756 REMGQAGRRAFLDG
+756 QDMGRAGRAAFLDG
-770 LSFEHE
+770 LTFERE

-781 SFYAEVLG
+781 TFYAEVLG

>member
-1 MSTATSPAPLRV
+1 VSTL
-13 RIAGCRPAFL
+13 RIAIRDCRPAFL
-23 PRARWVLETL
+23 PRAQWVLATL
-33 AEGLGRRAEFVDGD
+33 AEGLGHEAAFVDAD
-47 GDVAI
+47 AAI
-52 TYAPEP
+52 TYAPDP
-58 PAEGAWIPLQ
+58 PDEGAWIPLQ
-68 DDAQAFFEGQEAF
+68 PEAQEFFEGQEAF
-81 PGEAVHPCAGLTLLF
+81 PGPAVHRAGGLTLLF
-96 PPCAPDE
+96 PPAHPDE

-132 RLPFA
+132 RLPYD
-137 RSAFTAIAG
+137 RSAFAAIAG
-146 LDIEDPAVEGYL
+146 LDIEDPAVEGHL
-158 AALRTVLGMPAPSGW
+158 AALRTVLGMPAPESW

-208 GHDPWDNVPDLLET
+208 GHDPWDNLPDLLET
-222 TWRRGLRAT
+222 TWRRGLRST

-257 AAAVHAAGSE
+257 VAAVRAAGSE
-267 VALHGAFASSESEQE
+267 VALHGAFASSESEQA
-282 LQEEVAVLRSEA
+282 LRDEVQVMRDEGADVH
-294 GDIRGVRFHYLRF
+294 GVRFHYLRF

-349 EERAARITLVPLAV
+349 EERPAGITLVPLAV
-363 MDTTLHSHLGLSAHD
+363 MDTTLHSHLALPAPE
-378 ARERALRVLDAVQRC
+378 ARERALRVLDAVRRH

-415 RLWEDLLDDLAD
+415 RLWEDLLDDLAE
-427 RGAAMGPIAAPD
+427 RGAHMGPIHAPA
-439 RPAGARLDGRR
+439 RAAGARLDGLRV
-450 IVHLTTV
+450 VHLTTV
-457 HTPRDVRIFH
+457 HRPRDVRIFH

-472 LTAAGAQASVL
+472 LAQAGARASVL
-483 APEQPVRR
+483 GPEQPVAR

-503 RARDIDADA
+503 RARAMDVDA
-512 YHVHDPELLL
+512 YHVHDPELLP
-522 QALWLQ
+522 QALWL
-528 RTTGRPVIYD
+528 RRVTGRPVIYD

-553 PRPLR
+553 PGPLR
-558 RPVAFVAARAERE
+558 RPVAALASGAERA
-571 AGRRLDGV
+571 AGRRLTGV

-606 SEFAESGEPEG
+606 AEFARAGEPEG
-617 GMVLYVGGLGPLR
+617 GIVLYVGGLGPLR

-641 VDVPGARLVLAGPG
+641 VGVPGARLQLAGPG
-655 EVGDLPPG
+655 DPGELPPH
-663 VEHIGVVDHS
+663 VEHLGVVDHA
-673 EVPGLLERAS
+673 EVPGLLARSS

-704 EAMAMARPVVASDL
+704 EAMAMGRPVVASDL
-718 PRMAAIVRA
+718 PRMAAIVRS

-732 VVPADDPAAH
+732 VVPANDPAAH
-742 AEAIRRLLD
+742 AAAIRRLLD

-756 REMGQAGRRAFLDG
+756 RDMGAAGRRAFEEG
-770 LSFEHE
+770 LAFEHE

-781 SFYAEVLG
+781 AFYAEVLA